1 MSWHLYDW
9 LIEHARARADDTQL
23 KRVLL
28 GLNWSVAETSAGGVG
43 LCFSPTETPR
53 TLNWPGTLTEKNASE
68 LIEWIRHWNPAEATV
83 GALAINALI
92 NADSPA
98 LRDSDLIYDNN
109 GIAHGDAPGHL
120 RVFEHFKAQVKTQRV
135 AVIGRYPGLDA
146 LWSDIDYQCIERRPQ
161 NNLSTQKDEWPDTA
175 ADYILP
181 QCDWVFITAS
191 SIANKTLP
199 HLLSLS
205 QHAQVVLMGP
215 SLPWLYE
222 WADFGVNY
230 LAGVEICDREK
241 LFAIAGE
248 GGGTRIFDG
257 AINYNLL
264 QL

>member
-1 MSWHLYDW
+1 MSWNLYDW
-9 LIEHARARADDTQL
+9 LIQRARAHASDT
-23 KRVLL
+23 KFRRVLL
-28 GLNWSVAETSAGGVG
+28 CLNWSVAETTAGGVG
-43 LCFSPTETPR
+43 LCFSPSDTPR
-53 TLNWPGTLTEKNASE
+53 TLNWPGTLTEKNISE
-68 LIEWIRHWNPAEATV
+68 FIEWTRHWNPAEATI

-120 RVFEHFKAQVKTQRV
+120 RVLEHFQLQVKNQRV
-135 AVIGRYPGLDA
+135 AVIGRYPGLDT

-161 NNLSTQKDEWPDTA
+161 QDDLPDTA

-230 LAGVEICDREK
+230 LAGVEVCDREK

-257 AINYNLL
+257 AVEYRLL
-264 QL
+264 TL